1 MKEITISLILRTMN
15 GLIYSPYYSAMV
27 YYMLIHP
34 PWKLYEVG
42 FQPTMIEHEVTLIVP
57 PTFGF
62 LESNLHSW
70 NEIVPN
76 HAVNWSL
83 IEHKPPCYLWVFL
96 GKKKLKSE
104 LVWTIDQSRL
114 NIQWIGLQHHLLLNS
129 DMLFSTQSPISIIIG
144 LETMLC
150 LNP

>member
-1 MKEITISLILRTMN
+1 MSCYVVSSNCGCELWQRANSMLHGKQVMNYKIWSTLWKQDMKEITISLILRTMN
-15 GLIYSPYYSAMV
+15 GLIYSPYYSATV

-70 NEIVPN
+70 NEIVPY

-83 IEHKPPCYLWVFL
+83 IEHKPPCYLWFFWE
-96 GKKKLKSE
+96 KK
-104 LVWTIDQSRL
+104 I
-114 NIQWIGLQHHLLLNS
+114 
-129 DMLFSTQSPISIIIG
+129 
-144 LETMLC
+144 
-150 LNP
+150 